1 MAQTIKITRAVAK
14 KVLAAVDAGLVC
26 GLGTPQ
32 PGKMCVEAAVCYALG
47 LPHGDNPSC
56 VAPSLRSLKIRLNDS
71 NWSSDLA
78 RAMGMRKLAV
88 LQLGTAGLLDEKKFV
103 RRVVDMTIRKIVPR
117 ALLSAANVEAN
128 AAHKEQLKGA
138 AKECAEDG
146 TRESALKAK
155 SAAAYA
161 AAATPAAYA
170 AADAVAAAVAAAD
183 ANAAVAAAYT
193 AHAAVAAAAAY
204 AAAAKENASDESLA
218 FFADEVAQILIDMMV
233 PGIEWL
239 DLLEAA

>member
-1 MAQTIKITRAVAK
+1 MKNKQITRAIAK
-14 KVLAAVDAGLVC
+14 KVLATVDAGLVS

-56 VAPSLRSLKIRLNDS
+56 VAPLLRALKIKLNDS
-71 NWSSDLA
+71 NWSSDQA
-78 RAMGMRKLAV
+78 RAKGMRKLAV
-88 LQLGTAGLLDEKKFV
+88 LQLGTAGVLDEKEFL

-117 ALLSAANVEAN
+117 ALLSAAGMKTN
-128 AAHKEQLKGA
+128 AAHKEKLEAA
-138 AKECAEDG
+138 AKKCAEDG
-146 TRESALKAK
+146 TRESALEAK

-161 AAATPAAYA
+161 AAAHAAARAAAYA
-170 AADAVAAAVAAAD
+170 
-183 ANAAVAAAYT
+183 
-193 AHAAVAAAAAY
+193 AAAAAY
-204 AAAAKENASDESLA
+204 AAAADAYAAAAAAAYAAANAADAKKNARDESLA

-239 DLLEAA
+239 DLLENAA